1 MITTAEPIV
10 TDSSALREE
19 FLWVHQVDSSPFLHQ
34 FLSGLLISREVAT
47 IAGIESQQS
56 MGLAVADH
64 EVCHVLVVV
73 QVSVAEW
80 AFELDKHAG
89 IRQFQD

>member
-1 MITTAEPIV
+1 M
-10 TDSSALREE
+10 DSSAL
-19 FLWVHQVDSSPFLHQ
+19 LHQ
-34 FLSGLLISREVAT
+34 FLCGLLVCREIASISGV
-47 IAGIESQQS
+47 ESEES
-56 MGLAVADH
+56 VGLVLANH
-64 EVCHVLVVV
+64 EVSHVLVVV